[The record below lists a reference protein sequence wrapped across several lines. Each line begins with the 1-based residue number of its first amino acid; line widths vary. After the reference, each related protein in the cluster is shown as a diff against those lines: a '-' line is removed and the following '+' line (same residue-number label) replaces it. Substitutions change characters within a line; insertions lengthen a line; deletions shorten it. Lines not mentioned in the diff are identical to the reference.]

1 MLKDGIEPTTT
12 SDETQGLGVL
22 LTGGDWACA
31 LGDADVLAEVAR
43 TLFPCVAAPLQME
56 LAEIAKLAY
65 RDFSAASTRWVQLSG
80 HLRAHLML
88 ASRDFGK
95 YQA

>member
-1 MLKDGIEPTTT
+1 MFKTELETT
-12 SDETQGLGVL
+12 SEETQGLGVL

-31 LGDADVLAEVAR
+31 LGDAEVLAEVAR
-43 TLFPCVAAPLQME
+43 TLFPCVAAPLQFE

-65 RDFSAASTRWVQLSG
+65 RDFPVAANRWAQLSG

>member
-1 MLKDGIEPTTT
+1 MLKEELETTR
-12 SDETQGLGVL
+12 DDNQGLGVL

-43 TLFPCVAAPLQME
+43 TLFPCVAAPLQHE

-65 RDFSAASTRWVQLSG
+65 RDFHSAASRWVQLSG

-88 ASRDFGK
+88 ASHDFGK

>member
-1 MLKDGIEPTTT
+1 MLKDELENT

-22 LTGGDWACA
+22 LTGGDWAAA

-43 TLFPCVAAPLQME
+43 TLFPCVAAPLQFE
-56 LAEIAKLAY
+56 LAEIAKLVY
-65 RDFSAASTRWVQLSG
+65 RDFNAAASRWVQLSG

-88 ASRDFGK
+88 ASRDFGR

>member
-1 MLKDGIEPTTT
+1 MLKDELENT

-22 LTGGDWACA
+22 LTGGDWAAA
-31 LGDADVLAEVAR
+31 LGDAEVLAEVAR
-43 TLFPCVAAPLQME
+43 TLFPCVAAPLQLE

-65 RDFSAASTRWVQLSG
+65 RDFQQAASRWVQLSG

>member
-1 MLKDGIEPTTT
+1 MLKDELDTTGA
-12 SDETQGLGVL
+12 EELQGLGVL

-43 TLFPCVAAPLQME
+43 TLFPCVAAPLQFE
-56 LAEIAKLAY
+56 LAEIARLAY
-65 RDFSAASTRWVQLSG
+65 RDFTSASSRWVQLSG

-88 ASRDFGK
+88 ASKEFGRA
-95 YQA
+95 QA

>member
-1 MLKDGIEPTTT
+1 MLKDGL
-12 SDETQGLGVL
+12 ETAGEELEGLGVL

-43 TLFPCVAAPLQME
+43 TLFPCVAAPLQLE
-56 LAEIAKLAY
+56 LAEIARLAY
-65 RDFSAASTRWVQLSG
+65 RDFGSASTRWVQLSG

-88 ASRDFGK
+88 ASHQFGRA
-95 YQA
+95 QA

>member
-1 MLKDGIEPTTT
+1 MLKDETDTT
-12 SDETQGLGVL
+12 SGETQGLGVL
-22 LTGGDWACA
+22 LTGGDWAAA

-43 TLFPCVAAPLQME
+43 TLFPCVAAPLQFE
-56 LAEIAKLAY
+56 LAEIARLVY
-65 RDFSAASTRWVQLSG
+65 RDFDAAATRWVQLSG

-88 ASRDFGK
+88 ASRDFGR